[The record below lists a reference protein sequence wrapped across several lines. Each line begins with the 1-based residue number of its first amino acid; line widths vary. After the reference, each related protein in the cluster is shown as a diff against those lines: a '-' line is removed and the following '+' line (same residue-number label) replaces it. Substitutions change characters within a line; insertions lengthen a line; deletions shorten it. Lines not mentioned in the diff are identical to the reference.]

1 MGRGDGG
8 KRTGI
13 YVRDVGG
20 NIVVGRWVIEFDML
34 LCCQIPVKCAVVLFW
49 VLSSLLTWCV
59 CNC

>member
-34 LCCQIPVKCAVVLFW
+34 LCCQIPVECAVVLFW
-49 VLSSLLTWCV
+49 VLPSI
-59 CNC
+59 